1 MEPFHPRGIMR
12 ASFSDTS
19 GVTQANKPVVETV
32 ISAVARIE
40 GVDPVDLS
48 EPVFA
53 FVDPDALDTLV
64 TSSPTESNLSVTF
77 EAWGHEI
84 AIGGDGTIRI
94 DGEVREQVTFENTA
108 AAGRGSHG

>member
-1 MEPFHPRGIMR
+1 MVPCVLPGIMR

-19 GVTQANKPVVETV
+19 GVPGSNKPIVESVVN
-32 ISAVARIE
+32 AVARVE

-53 FVDPDALDTLV
+53 FVDPDALDALV
-64 TSSPTESNLSVTF
+64 ASSQSGTGLTVVF

-84 AIGGDGTIRI
+84 VIEGDGTITV
-94 DGEVREQVTFENTA
+94 DGEPQDQATFEGVARTGPGNH
-108 AAGRGSHG
+108 R

>member
-1 MEPFHPRGIMR
+1 MEPFDPRGIMR

-19 GVTQANKPVVETV
+19 GVTQATKPIVEAVVT
-32 ISAVARIE
+32 AVARIE

-64 TSSPTESNLSVTF
+64 TSSPAESNLSVTF

-94 DGEVREQVTFENTA
+94 DGELRDQATFENTGA
-108 AAGRGSHG
+108 VGRGNRG